1 MTNVQLYLALGIPFL
16 SLVVA
21 MVISNS
27 RINDMRDL
35 LRAEIQGLRL
45 ETQGEFKAIHVELME
60 QRRILDRLA
69 TGLDTLTG
77 KVIEMDNRH

>member
-1 MTNVQLYLALGIPFL
+1 MTDIQLYLAVGVPFI
-16 SLVVA
+16 SIVIA

-27 RINDMRDL
+27 RINDMRDV
-35 LRAEIQGLRL
+35 LRAEM
-45 ETQGEFKAIHVELME
+45 QGEFKAIRAELAE